1 MSHPS
6 RGKRSCAGLR
16 IDLIH
21 LKNLYKD
28 TWKADD
34 DLWCLLDDTNTSQ
47 SMLQH

>member
-28 TWKADD
+28 TWKAADG
-34 DLWCLLDDTNTSQ
+34 LWCLLDDTNTSQ